1 METRSS
7 KGVSSIC
14 SYCRESVPSGLLSH
28 HVRLECPVAVSK
40 KGIYCAICDQKYV
53 NYARHLDL
61 PRHRCRLAAV
71 NLSKASAEITPGQ
84 QSSGADEFASSDDDA
99 PSAPEARPE
108 QSISA
113 ENMIHRRVVRGPD
126 WKWGDQDQD
135 SVGIVERVCS
145 KSSAG
150 GAWLSVRWL
159 KPNRNG
165 IFQVG
170 NYRWGIDGAFDLT
183 IASSDVL
190 RNDRGDACNDDDG
203 DDDDDEDEFPFVES
217 GTPFAAADDGTHRHG
232 RPPETSRYV
241 SAESA
246 LLQGIF
252 ERHRLT
258 DAAVSDILS
267 VLHTPGFDLN
277 RLAPSAFQLRKVQT
291 MLLPKVA
298 TQTAD
303 LCSLGRQIYFH
314 KPLDV
319 IANILQQPGAI
330 DGFRWH
336 YEPNGGVIENATN
349 TSNWREY
356 EADFRELLDA
366 GHRLLL
372 VRVNHDAY
380 DQQTKRKRKLT
391 ALYISLAN
399 DPEGRR
405 WLLCLVPDTKD
416 LKDDQY
422 RDVLHELA
430 EVVLLPDMQLL
441 EDGKVQLDIGK
452 GEKIRLCGSIFCIIG
467 LDQARIRWKT
477 EFYAAYSGLPG
488 CSFTY
493 PNLDTEDAW
502 PEQIRFL
509 GPPSDQCTSLYE
521 HEHTPTKCIGTRHSN
536 QREIE
541 KTILGKRDREV
552 FCAIDGSVVLHGA
565 DDVQPVKKPRP
576 PALASGFRAIGKPQ
590 TVALSD
596 AILDIIRPVLLRIG
610 CGPCAGVQRFEG
622 WTLGAVRARTGAF
635 LKYES
640 RAGDAAKQYALLLGV
655 YRCRL
660 KGIAKS
666 VVLAYVQKFEHVGEQ
681 RPCVRARHSFPI
693 LQPAHSE
700 LIALGFPFF
709 KINKL
714 ISVVRHPLR
723 PGMYLYNNR
732 IRNELVVSDSGTTDL
747 VAAVADS
754 GSDDDVDDSDVDG

>member
-71 NLSKASAEITPGQ
+71 NLSKASAEITP
-84 QSSGADEFASSDDDA
+84 
-99 PSAPEARPE
+99 
-108 QSISA
+108 
-113 ENMIHRRVVRGPD
+113 
-126 WKWGDQDQD
+126 
-135 SVGIVERVCS
+135 
-145 KSSAG
+145 
-150 GAWLSVRWL
+150 
-159 KPNRNG
+159 
-165 IFQVG
+165 
-170 NYRWGIDGAFDLT
+170 
-183 IASSDVL
+183 
-190 RNDRGDACNDDDG
+190 
-203 DDDDDEDEFPFVES
+203 
-217 GTPFAAADDGTHRHG
+217 
-232 RPPETSRYV
+232 
-241 SAESA
+241 
-246 LLQGIF
+246 
-252 ERHRLT
+252 
-258 DAAVSDILS
+258 
-267 VLHTPGFDLN
+267 
-277 RLAPSAFQLRKVQT
+277 
-291 MLLPKVA
+291 
-298 TQTAD
+298 
-303 LCSLGRQIYFH
+303 
-314 KPLDV
+314 
-319 IANILQQPGAI
+319 
-330 DGFRWH
+330 
-336 YEPNGGVIENATN
+336 
-349 TSNWREY
+349 
-356 EADFRELLDA
+356 
-366 GHRLLL
+366 
-372 VRVNHDAY
+372 
-380 DQQTKRKRKLT
+380 
-391 ALYISLAN
+391 
-399 DPEGRR
+399 
-405 WLLCLVPDTKD
+405 
-416 LKDDQY
+416 
-422 RDVLHELA
+422 
-430 EVVLLPDMQLL
+430 
-441 EDGKVQLDIGK
+441 
-452 GEKIRLCGSIFCIIG
+452 G